1 MKLASR
7 ISRLGTE
14 TAFEVLAEVNLLRMQ
29 GKDIIALS
37 IGEPACATADNI
49 KDAAKKALDQDLTH
63 YSPSQGIVEFR
74 TVIVEYVARTRGIP
88 VDPSEVVVVPGGKPV
103 IFFSILACVEEGD
116 EVIYPL
122 PGYPIYES
130 MINFAGARAIPLRL
144 REEKKFS
151 FNIDELRSKV
161 SDRTKMVI
169 VNSPHN
175 PTGGII
181 PKNDL
186 HEIAELALKHDFWV
200 LSDEIYSR
208 IIYEGKQESISQ
220 FPGMKERTIILDGH
234 SKTYAMTG
242 WRVGYGVMPRELAL
256 HVTRLMTNSNSC
268 TATFTQHAGM
278 EAMTGDQNSVD
289 LMVNEFRRNRDLIV
303 DGLNAIEGFKCHKP
317 AGAFYAYP
325 NVTAVCRE
333 KGFQDSKQLQQFL
346 LYKAGV
352 AVLGQQCFGARAPDE
367 IQEYIRLSYVSSP
380 GEIGAALQRIQTALS
395 DSSLIKSFLKEEQTK
410 NLITQRAGPIISLD
424 KFNRNT

>member
-1 MKLASR
+1 MKLAER
-7 ISRLGTE
+7 ITRLGTE
-14 TAFEVLAEVNLLRMQ
+14 TAFDVLVEINALRAQ

-49 KDAAKKALDQDLTH
+49 KNAAKKALDENLTH
-63 YSPSQGIVEFR
+63 YCPSAGIPEFR
-74 TVIVEYVARTRGIP
+74 AVIAEYVERTRGVPISP
-88 VDPSEVVVVPGGKPV
+88 DEVVVVPGGKP
-103 IFFSILACVEEGD
+103 IMFFGLLACVEEGD

-130 MINFAGARAIPLRL
+130 MIRFVGAKPVPLRL
-144 REEKKFS
+144 REERGFS
-151 FNIDELRSKV
+151 FDVKELRSLI
-161 SDRTKMVI
+161 SDRTKMII

-208 IIYEGKQESISQ
+208 MIYDGKAESIIQ

-242 WRVGYGVMPRELAL
+242 WRVGFGVMPKHLAAV
-256 HVTRLMTNSNSC
+256 VTRLMTNSNSC
-268 TATFTQHAGM
+268 TATFTQYAGL
-278 EAMTGDQNSVD
+278 EALTGPQDYAEQ
-289 LMVNEFRRNRDLIV
+289 MVAEYRKNRDLIV
-303 DGLNAIEGFKCHKP
+303 DGLNRIDGFFCHTP

-325 NVTAVCRE
+325 NVTRVCRI
-333 KGFQDSKQLQQFL
+333 KGFRDSKELQRFL

-352 AVLGQQCFGARAPDE
+352 AVLGQQCFGTRTRDDDE
-367 IQEYIRLSYVSSP
+367 EYIRLSYVSSAKDIKEALRRIEAVLAN
-380 GEIGAALQRIQTALS
+380 EI
-395 DSSLIKSFLKEEQTK
+395 LIEEFIDEERVKEAIKQ
-410 NLITQRAGPIISLD
+410 
-424 KFNRNT
+424 

>member
-1 MKLASR
+1 MKLAER
-7 ISRLGTE
+7 ITRLGTE
-14 TAFEVLAEVNLLRMQ
+14 TAFDVLVEINALRAQ

-49 KDAAKKALDQDLTH
+49 KDAAKKALDENLTH
-63 YSPSQGIVEFR
+63 YSPSAGIPEFR
-74 TVIVEYVARTRGIP
+74 TVIAEYVARTRGVP
-88 VDPSEVVVVPGGKPV
+88 VSPDEVVVVPGGKP
-103 IFFSILACVEEGD
+103 IMFFGLLACVEEGD

-130 MINFAGARAIPLRL
+130 MIRFTGAKPVPLRL
-144 REEKKFS
+144 REERGFS
-151 FNIDELRSKV
+151 FDVKELRSLI
-161 SDRTKMVI
+161 SDRTKMII

-208 IIYEGKQESISQ
+208 IIYDGKAESIIQ

-242 WRVGYGVMPRELAL
+242 WRVGFGVMPKHLAAV
-256 HVTRLMTNSNSC
+256 VTRLMTNSNSC
-268 TATFTQHAGM
+268 TATFTQYAGM
-278 EAMTGDQNSVD
+278 EALTGPQDYAER
-289 LMVNEFRRNRDLIV
+289 MIAEYRKNRDLIV
-303 DGLNAIEGFKCHKP
+303 DGLNRIDGFFCHTP

-325 NVTAVCRE
+325 NVTRVCRI
-333 KGFQDSKQLQQFL
+333 KGFRDSKELQRFL

-352 AVLGQQCFGARAPDE
+352 AVLGQQCFGTRTRDDDE
-367 IQEYIRLSYVSSP
+367 EYIRLSYVSSAKDIK
-380 GEIGAALQRIQTALS
+380 EALRRIEAALANEI
-395 DSSLIKSFLKEEQTK
+395 LIEEFIDEERVKEAIKQ
-410 NLITQRAGPIISLD
+410 
-424 KFNRNT
+424 